1 MKVQETIKRIEG
13 LEHKINTVYGI
24 MPLLDDEV
32 DESIKDTLTKWERER
47 DTLVA
52 RLEMTEL
59 APLSLLKPCCDES
72 KPVDFK
78 FNANHAVKVKLT
90 SEGLAELKRQ
100 HDELY
105 AYYGDYIG
113 EFTLPKTD
121 EEGYSEFQL
130 WDLMY
135 RLGRLMKMGTNIP
148 FQTDMIFLGGEPLE
162 GKENE

>member
-1 MKVQETIKRIEG
+1 MKVQEAIKRIEG

-24 MPLLDDEV
+24 MPLLEGGVDD
-32 DESIKDTLTKWERER
+32 SIKETLTKWEGER

-52 RLEMTEL
+52 RLEITEL
-59 APLSLLKPCCDES
+59 APLSLLKPCYDES

-100 HDELY
+100 HEELND
-105 AYYGDYIG
+105 YYNGRFG

-130 WDLMY
+130 WDLMN
-135 RLGRLMKMGTNIP
+135 RLGWMMKMGTSIP
-148 FQTDMIFLGGEPLE
+148 FQTDMIFLGGEPLK